1 MSETPRLAWHDV
13 ALRVALFVGLA
24 FLGGFLSGMLPVEG
38 SLRRSVLFTF
48 SAGVL
53 ANAIPVRIFER
64 ARLADFGLGWRQ
76 GTGRDL
82 LSGLACGA
90 GAAIAVL
97 AALLALGWA
106 RFEAAPADSVGA
118 AVLSSALLLFGA
130 AGEEMMFHGY
140 AFQLLVRQLGAFATI
155 LPAGIAFG
163 LAHMDNQGATLIGVV
178 NTVLWGVLLGYACY
192 RTGALWMPVGM
203 HFGWNVVLPL
213 AGANLSGFT
222 IRIMGY
228 ALNATAGGFRSGGA
242 YGPEGSVL
250 TTAVVAAQFWAV
262 ARITR
267 GQEGGFACTD
277 RISADFPAQ

>member
-1 MSETPRLAWHDV
+1 MLSEGGPRLAWNEV
-13 ALRVALFVGLA
+13 AVRAAIFVGLA
-24 FLGGFLSGMLPVEG
+24 FLGVFLAAMLPVEG
-38 SLRRSVLFTF
+38 SLRRSVLSTF

-64 ARLADFGLGWRQ
+64 ARLADFGLGWTQ
-76 GTGRDL
+76 GAGRNL
-82 LSGLACGA
+82 LDGLGCGA
-90 GAAIAVL
+90 GAAVAVL

-106 RFEAAPADSVGA
+106 QFQAAPADPASA

-140 AFQLLVRQLGAFATI
+140 AFQLLVRHLGAFATI
-155 LPAGIAFG
+155 LPAGMIFG
-163 LAHMDNQGATLIGVV
+163 LVHLGNPGSTLVGVV

-192 RTGALWMPVGM
+192 RTGTLWMPIGM
-203 HFGWNVVLPL
+203 HFGWNVMLPL

-228 ALNATAGGFRSGGA
+228 ALNANAGGFWSGGA

-250 TTAVVAAQFWAV
+250 TTAAVVALFWV
-262 ARITR
+262 VTR
-267 GQEGGFACTD
+267 LTRRREGEIA
-277 RISADFPAQ
+277 